1 MLSEE
6 EKQTL
11 EHIIEENP
19 ERGKLQQQFGRYSN
33 ELLDKIIAAEEENE
47 GKA

>member
-6 EKQTL
+6 QKQTL
-11 EHIIEENP
+11 EHIIKENP
-19 ERGKLQQQFGRYSN
+19 ERRKLQQHLERYGN

>member
-1 MLSEE
+1 MPSEE

-11 EHIIEENP
+11 EYIIKENP
-19 ERGKLQQQFGRYSN
+19 ERGKLQQQLKRYGN
-33 ELLDKIIAAEEENE
+33 ELLDKIIATEEENE